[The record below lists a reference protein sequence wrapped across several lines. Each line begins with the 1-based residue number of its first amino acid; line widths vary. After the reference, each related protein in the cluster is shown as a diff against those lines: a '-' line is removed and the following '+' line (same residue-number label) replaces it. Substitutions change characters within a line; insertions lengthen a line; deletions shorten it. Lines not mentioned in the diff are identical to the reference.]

1 MDLEISSKISS
12 REIIKSM
19 NYNVKLIFGYSAL
32 NSLGQGVWMYSAL
45 SMYIYLLAGT
55 IEGGLWGLSQA
66 VILGLTSAASGITM
80 TIFVFPA
87 GFFADRFRRD
97 IILKL
102 AGVIGLASLAFIAF
116 GNNFVYIF
124 ISLFLFGM
132 FNALTRPSIE
142 ALFADSVTSGYRSK
156 IYSWVHLVNQV
167 AGAIGPFLS
176 AILFAIF
183 GNNWDIPILKKV
195 MYIGFSI
202 SVLSI
207 ILLYFFTDKKSLGK
221 ESESIPEEVAQST
234 EEENTSRLA
243 LKVDSVKSQKLI
255 PILLISAN
263 LIIGVGA
270 GMTIKYFP
278 VFFSE
283 QYLISPI
290 WLQIIMGG
298 TSLATGIFALLGQK
312 ISLKLGRVQTIFLVQ
327 FIATTCLALITI
339 YPPLWILV
347 PLFIFRGSFMN
358 AGQPLSQ
365 SILMD
370 IIPKKNRGVWNS
382 IQSIAWGLFWNLSA
396 VIGGFLI
403 GINNNFNLCFIITT
417 FIYILGMIP
426 LVIMMPLVGKE
437 REAKQKELEEKF
449 VPDDKLLILDDII
462 ENKKAPESSYNFTA
476 ESLEIE
482 KLVEQELE

>member
-1 MDLEISSKISS
+1 MNSKTSS
-12 REIIKSM
+12 RDIIKSM

-32 NSLGQGVWMYSAL
+32 NSLGHGVWMGTAL

-87 GFFADRFRRD
+87 GYFADKFRRD
-97 IILKL
+97 IILKI

-116 GNNFVYIF
+116 GDSFVYIF
-124 ISLFLFGM
+124 ISLFLFGL
-132 FNALTRPSIE
+132 FNALSRPSIE
-142 ALFADSVTSGYRSK
+142 ALFADSVVSGYRSK
-156 IYSWVHLVNQV
+156 IYSWAHLVNQFAMAV
-167 AGAIGPFLS
+167 GPFLS
-176 AILFAIF
+176 AILFVIF
-183 GNNWDIPILKKV
+183 GNTWDILILKKV
-195 MYIGFSI
+195 MYVGFAI
-202 SVLSI
+202 TILSI
-207 ILLYFFTDKKSLGK
+207 ILLYFFTDKRSLGK

-234 EEENTSRLA
+234 QEENNSRLA

-263 LIIGVGA
+263 LIIGIGA

-283 QYLISPI
+283 QYLVSPV

-298 TSLATGIFALLGQK
+298 TSLATGIIAIIGQK
-312 ISLKLGRVQTIFLVQ
+312 MSLKLGRVQTIFLVQ
-327 FIATTCLALITI
+327 FIATTCLAIITI

-370 IIPKKNRGVWNS
+370 IIPKKNRGMWNS
-382 IQSIAWGLFWNLSA
+382 VQSIAWGLFWNLSA
-396 VIGGFLI
+396 VIGGFLV
-403 GINNNFNLCFIITT
+403 GNNNSFNLCFIITT
-417 FIYILGMIP
+417 FIYIIGMIP
-426 LVIMMPLVGKE
+426 LIIMMPLVGKE

-449 VPDDKLLILDDII
+449 DTNDKLALMSEQEENEEEILGNNNDII
-462 ENKKAPESSYNFTA
+462 SKTFES
-476 ESLEIE
+476 E
-482 KLVEQELE
+482 KLVEQEVK